1 MRDERTAPVTYRVHL
16 TRPALLVAAL
26 GVLALGVGFLAP
38 LSAEAGDRQG
48 GGVDVSAKPWVC
60 HPVEGAGETGAGWNL
75 IDPSKASSHIDE
87 ETGAGKH
94 TRKDGSTDVYAVWSD
109 GTWTCPGPVPPTTA
123 TTTPTSTTT
132 TTMTSTTTP
141 PPTTEPPTTEPS
153 TTEPSTTEP
162 STTSEPPTTTTTATS
177 TETPGTGATVP
188 STTSS
193 NPLVPGRTP
202 GATPEEGATVAPGTA
217 AAPEVGAVQE
227 NAVPQAHTDGADL
240 VGSSGGW
247 TGLQA
252 TLVGAGLLMV
262 ASGGLM
268 SVRREQ
274 VDR

>member
-1 MRDERTAPVTYRVHL
+1 MRDGRTAPVTYRVHL

-38 LSAEAGDRQG
+38 LSAEAGDHQG
-48 GGVDVSAKPWVC
+48 GGVDVGAKPWVC
-60 HPVEGAGETGAGWNL
+60 HPVEGAGEASSGWNL

-87 ETGAGKH
+87 ATGAGKH
-94 TRKDGSTDVYAVWSD
+94 TRKDGSTDVYAVWTD
-109 GTWTCPGPVPPTTA
+109 GTWTCPGSVPPTTTTA
-123 TTTPTSTTT
+123 TTSTTT
-132 TTMTSTTTP
+132 TT
-141 PPTTEPPTTEPS
+141 PPTTEPPTTEP
-153 TTEPSTTEP
+153 P
-162 STTSEPPTTTTTATS
+162 TTSEPPTATTTAPS

-193 NPLVPGRTP
+193 NPLVPGTTE
-202 GATPEEGATVAPGTA
+202 GETPEEGATVAPTTPRTA
-217 AAPEVGAVQE
+217 AGPEVGAVQE

-252 TLVGAGLLMV
+252 ALVGAGLLMV

-268 SVRREQ
+268 TVRREP